1 METPAAIHS
10 FSTSPFPERVPGF
23 DYNSNMKVLKV
34 TQNGAIRWKSYY
46 WVYLTAALKGK
57 YVGIEDLGNKIWK
70 VFYRDVFLGYFNENE
85 LRNKKKSI
93 RLETN
98 LV

>member
-1 METPAAIHS
+1 
-10 FSTSPFPERVPGF
+10 
-23 DYNSNMKVLKV
+23 
-34 TQNGAIRWKSYY
+34 
-46 WVYLTAALKGK
+46 LKGN

-70 VFYRDVFLGYFNENE
+70 VFYRDVFWGYFNENE

-93 RLETN
+93 RLETY